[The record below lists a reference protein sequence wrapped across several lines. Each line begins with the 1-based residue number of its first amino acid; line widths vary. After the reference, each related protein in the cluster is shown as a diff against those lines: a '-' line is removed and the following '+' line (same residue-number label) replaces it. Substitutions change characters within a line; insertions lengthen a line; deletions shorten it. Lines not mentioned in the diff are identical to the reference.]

1 MAEMETKHTATKN
14 KGCKRMNKKSTKV
27 DLTPMVDLGF
37 LLITFFVFTTTMA
50 QPKAMGIIY
59 PKDSNNP
66 SPLCESC
73 VLTVIPAADNKLYYY
88 EGMLAVNTV
97 LKTTS
102 FDATGFRDLLLTKKE
117 AVKSIRGNA
126 EELSLII
133 RPADESTYKNFVDV
147 LDEINITGVKR
158 YFIDDITAE
167 EKQLLDPDN

>member
-1 MAEMETKHTATKN
+1 MAEMETKQSKKN
-14 KGCKRMNKKSTKV
+14 KAGMRLVKKNTRV

-50 QPKAMGIIY
+50 KPKAMGIVY
-59 PKDSNNP
+59 PKESNQP

-73 VLTVIPAADNKLYYY
+73 VLTVIPAANNKLYYY
-88 EGMLAVNTV
+88 EGMLQNSNG
-97 LKTTS
+97 LSETS
-102 FDATGFRDLLLTKKE
+102 FNAEGLRQLLLTKKE

-126 EELSLII
+126 DELSLII

-158 YFIDDITAE
+158 YFIDDITAP
-167 EKQLLDPDN
+167 EKQLLAMQQ

>member
-1 MAEMETKHTATKN
+1 MAEMETKQSKKN
-14 KGCKRMNKKSTKV
+14 KTGMRLVKKNTRV

-50 QPKAMGIIY
+50 KPKAMGIVY
-59 PKDSNNP
+59 PKESNQP

-73 VLTVIPAADNKLYYY
+73 VLTVIPAANNKLYYY
-88 EGMLAVNTV
+88 EGMLQNSNG
-97 LKTTS
+97 LSETS
-102 FDATGFRDLLLTKKE
+102 FNAEGLRQLLLTKKE

-126 EELSLII
+126 DELSLII

-158 YFIDDITAE
+158 YFIDDITAP
-167 EKQLLDPDN
+167 EKQLLAMQQ